1 MALWAKASTNILLF
15 FLVFG
20 MSATVDM
27 RQLKKQ
33 LRNRTALLI
42 GVTLQFIILP
52 FLGFVVVKVLQM
64 KAPIGIPLLVITS
77 SPGGS
82 YSNWWCS
89 IFNADLALSVTMT
102 TISTLLSMIMLP
114 VNLIIY
120 TNISYS
126 SNVVKS
132 LDWSALFISLITVIG
147 GIFSG
152 FICSANVKSLHFNML
167 ANKLGNIAGVFLVIF
182 SVLVSS
188 EDRGGGD
195 VWNQKPMFYIA
206 VAVPCLFGL
215 LVANFI
221 VSLYRLE
228 KPERVAVAVECCYQ
242 NTGIATS
249 VAAAVFHDNESAVAV
264 GVPLFYGICEAF
276 VLALYC
282 TFCWKLGWTKAP
294 PNDPIWT
301 VISTSYEV
309 KEMMQEEPESIEVVL
324 GTGDSPTDLIFAST
338 KEGYKI
344 DEVSL
349 ESLTLSAENEESNEI
364 TITDFDGTDENSI
377 HLNGLGGSKRNKS
390 SQRKRGLYET
400 VQTQPPINDELID
413 SLSETTQ
420 KLPKIKS
427 NPVSNALL
435 TLRGARLKNGKYS
448 KAVMEVEEEIED
460 VLAADKQID

>member
-1 MALWAKASTNILLF
+1 MLF

-33 LRNRTALLI
+33 LGNRTALLI

-52 FLGFVVVKVLQM
+52 FLGFVVVKMLQM
-64 KAPIGIPLLVITS
+64 EAPMGIPLLVITS

-120 TNISYS
+120 TNIAYS

-132 LDWSALFISLITVIG
+132 LDWSALFISLMVVIG

-152 FICSANVKSLHFNML
+152 LICSANVKSLHFNML
-167 ANKLGNIAGVFLVIF
+167 ANKLGNISGVLLVIF
-182 SVLVSS
+182 SVFVSS
-188 EDRGGGD
+188 DDTGGGD
-195 VWNQKPMFYIA
+195 VWNQRPMFYVG
-206 VAVPCLFGL
+206 VAIPCLFGL
-215 LVANFI
+215 LVANCI

-249 VAAAVFHDNESAVAV
+249 VAAAVFEGNELAIAV
-264 GVPLFYGICEAF
+264 GVPLFYGICEAT

-282 TFCWKLGWTKAP
+282 SICWKLGWTKAP
-294 PNDPIWT
+294 PNDPLWT

-324 GTGDSPTDLIFAST
+324 GTGDSPTDLIFSSS

-349 ESLTLSAENEESNEI
+349 ETLTSSAENGESGDLIIE
-364 TITDFDGTDENSI
+364 DLDGTDE
-377 HLNGLGGSKRNKS
+377 HDVQLNGLAGKKSKKS
-390 SQRKRGLYET
+390 SQRKRGQYKTLET
-400 VQTQPPINDELID
+400 HSPIKGGFVD
-413 SLSETTQ
+413 SLSEAARS
-420 KLPKIKS
+420 LPKIQS
-427 NPVSNALL
+427 NPVSNALS
-435 TLRGARLKNGKYS
+435 TLRGVRLKNGKYS
-448 KAVMEVEEEIED
+448 KAVMEVEEIQD
-460 VLAADKQID
+460 VPAADKQID